1 MTRYDVIFLVF
12 KIKLVES
19 LDRHATVLEKPKLTG
34 LFVQH
39 IVGCIGLSYPIRLT
53 LASKILI

>member
-39 IVGCIGLSYPIRLT
+39 IVGCI
-53 LASKILI
+53 